1 MFKLYWRYCLV
12 LAVLCSGLN
21 FSGSLYAAERT
32 DKRVIEEILV
42 VSTKRAK
49 ADESQ
54 DVPIASTVVSAA
66 MINENNFFDLVEVA
80 RMVPGA
86 DFNQTATFPGIQ
98 RFWMRAVGVSF
109 STPNFDPAVGVYQDG
124 VFIAQNIA
132 AILDTFDMESIEILR
147 GPQGT
152 LFGRN
157 TSVGAVSSRSRRPT
171 NEKNFRIQGTLG
183 SFDRRDLSASFSGP
197 LIEDTLLGK
206 LSVQSRKRDG
216 WMKDLGGGADVGEI
230 DTTHL
235 RGTLVWNPT
244 DDLDVT
250 LIGEY
255 YERGGDGAIAAPL
268 GLDKNGTANH
278 VLLPGE
284 RDFDETWSTGS
295 NAEPFGTF
303 SDHEVKKLIVEA
315 NWDLG
320 HGVLTSVTGFVDV
333 LAYSGS
339 DFDGLPTNSL
349 QVVTRLMIDQDQF
362 SQELRYASSFSD
374 NFDFTVGL
382 YYFTQDLEYG
392 EQRCCITKT
401 VANPYGMRPP
411 GYDLLEHDAF
421 ALFAEGRIHL
431 SDSLTLTVGGRY
443 TDENKDVKMGLVNF
457 GSCDAALTGDLRT
470 NSFFSCTRGAK
481 GGFDIVDDESWSS
494 FSPKVGLQYIYNEDV
509 MLFAS
514 ATRGFRS
521 GGFSFR
527 AGGAELSVPGIRPA
541 YYDEEKVDS
550 YEMGVKSDLLDNR
563 LRLNV
568 NTYYQDWGGIQRN
581 LQEGAPGNIVQ
592 RTANVDESH
601 VYGLELEMNAIAG
614 LDMLTDGD
622 SLRVDLSIGRAKSGY
637 DSNDYVIRDPN
648 TLAVTVDLTGQEFGG
663 GHNTTYVGLTYEHP
677 VGSSGA
683 TLSWH
688 GTYYWKEGWWTEGV
702 QRPTGINKYDDRNIV
717 DASIQYTSA
726 EGTWFVKL
734 FGKNLT
740 DDENYAAVVP
750 FADTFGLGNP
760 EDPRTIGL
768 TVGFDL

>member
-1 MFKLYWRYCLV
+1 MLKLIVRLSV
-12 LAVLCSGLN
+12 ATILCGVT
-21 FSGSLYAAERT
+21 FIPITVAAERT
-32 DKRVIEEILV
+32 EKRVIEEILV

-54 DVPIASTVVSAA
+54 IVPIASTVVSSE
-66 MINENNFFDLVEVA
+66 MINENNFYDLVEVA

-171 NEKNFRIQGTLG
+171 NERNFRLQGTVG
-183 SFDRRDLSASFSGP
+183 EFDRTDISASISGP
-197 LIEDTLLGK
+197 IIEDKLLGK
-206 LSVQSRKRDG
+206 VSVQSRKRDG
-216 WMKDLGGGADVGEI
+216 WMKDLGGGSDVGEI
-230 DTTHL
+230 DTTHF
-235 RGTLVWNPT
+235 RGTLVYEPT
-244 DDLDVT
+244 DNFDLT

-268 GLDKNGTANH
+268 GLDNNGTSNH
-278 VLLPGE
+278 PLLPGK
-284 RDFDETWSTGS
+284 RSFDETWSTGD

-303 SDHEVKKLIVEA
+303 SDHEVKKFIVEA

-320 HGVLTSVTGFVDV
+320 HGVLTSVSGLVDV
-333 LAYSGS
+333 VAFSGS

-362 SQELRYASSFSD
+362 SQEIRYASSFSD
-374 NFDFTVGL
+374 KFDFTVGA

-392 EQRCCITKT
+392 EQRCCTTKT
-401 VANPYGMRPP
+401 VDNPFGMRPP
-411 GYDLLEHDAF
+411 GYDLLDHDAW
-421 ALFAEGRIHL
+421 ALFAEGRFNL
-431 SDSLTLTVGGRY
+431 SDKLILSLGGRY
-443 TDENKDVKMGLVNF
+443 TEETKDVKMGLVNY

-470 NSFFSCTRGAK
+470 STYFVCSRGAV
-481 GGFDIVDDESWSS
+481 GGFDIQDDETWTS
-494 FSPKVGLQYIYNEDV
+494 FSPKIGLQYLYNDDV
-509 MLFAS
+509 MLFTS

-541 YYDEEKVDS
+541 FYDEEQVDS
-550 YEMGVKSDLLDNR
+550 YELGVKSDLFENR

-568 NTYYQDWGGIQRN
+568 NTYYQDWEGIQRN

-592 RTANVDESH
+592 RTANVKESH
-601 VYGLELEMNAIAG
+601 VYGVELEMNAIAG
-614 LDMLTDGD
+614 LDMLLDGD
-622 SLRVDLSIGRAKSGY
+622 SLRVDLSVGRASSGY

-648 TLAVTVDLTGQEFGG
+648 TLEIAVDLTGQEFGG
-663 GHNTTYVGLTYEHP
+663 GHNTTFVGLTYDHP
-677 VGSSGA
+677 VGSRGA
-683 TLSWH
+683 TISWH

-702 QRPTGINKYDDRNIV
+702 HRPTGINKYDDRNIV
-717 DASIQYTSA
+717 DASVQYTSA
-726 EGTWFVKL
+726 DGKWYVKF

-740 DDENYAAVVP
+740 DDENYAALVP
-750 FADTFGLGNP
+750 FADSFGLGNP
-760 EDPRTIGL
+760 EDPKVWGL
-768 TVGFDL
+768 TFGLDI